1 MDTFEP
7 ADEEGDAL
15 RGARK
20 RRFALLEAIG
30 EVEVAMSAPAG
41 EPNWYSQLE
50 VRLLGLRL
58 ALDQH
63 IDEVEGPEGLL
74 AELLAESPRLANQI
88 RRVEAEHPDLAR
100 QVDSAID
107 LVAAETEP
115 GVVRATV
122 IETLSALSR
131 HRQQGAD
138 LVYEA
143 YKVDIGG
150 G

>member
-1 MDTFEP
+1 MDTYEP
-7 ADEEGDAL
+7 ADQEGDAL

-20 RRFALLEAIG
+20 RRYALLEAIG
-30 EVEVAMSAPAG
+30 EVEVAMASPVG
-41 EPNWYSQLE
+41 EPNWHSQLE

-63 IDEVEGPEGLL
+63 VDEVEGPDGLL
-74 AELLAESPRLANQI
+74 AELLGEAPRLANQI
-88 RRVEAEHPDLAR
+88 RRIEGEHPDLSR
-100 QVDSAID
+100 QID
-107 LVAAETEP
+107 ASIELVAGEADAP
-115 GVVRATV
+115 AVRATV
-122 IETLSALSR
+122 METLAALSR

>member
-7 ADEEGDAL
+7 GEQEGDAL

-20 RRFALLEAIG
+20 RRYAMLEAIG
-30 EVEVAMSAPAG
+30 EVEVALSSPVG
-41 EPNWYSQLE
+41 EPTWHSQLE

-58 ALDQH
+58 ALEQH
-63 IDEVEGPEGLL
+63 VDEVEGTDGLL

-88 RRVEAEHPDLAR
+88 RRIEAEHPALAT
-100 QVDSAID
+100 QVDGSIE
-107 LVAAETEP
+107 LVAAELEP
-115 GVVRATV
+115 GVVRASV
-122 IETLSALSR
+122 METLAAMSR